1 MNSKFLNLN
10 LNDFTKGLIVVVL
23 TAIVVGLEQILQ
35 TGNLPTVIQLK
46 VIGLA
51 TLSAGIAYLV
61 KNFLSNSEGK
71 FLGKEV
77 PTDPAGK

>member
-1 MNSKFLNLN
+1 MSKFLNLN

-23 TAIVVGLEQILQ
+23 TVIVVGLEQILQ
-35 TGNLPTVIQLK
+35 TGGLPTVIQLK

-51 TLSAGIAYLV
+51 AVSAGIAYLA

-71 FLGKEV
+71 FLAKEA
-77 PTDPAGK
+77 PAAPAGK